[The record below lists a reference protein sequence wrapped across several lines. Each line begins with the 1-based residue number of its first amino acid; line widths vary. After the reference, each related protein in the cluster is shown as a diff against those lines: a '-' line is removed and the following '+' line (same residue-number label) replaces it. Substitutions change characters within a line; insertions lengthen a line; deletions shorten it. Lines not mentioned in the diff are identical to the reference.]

1 MIISTNREPSL
12 EEFETL
18 CNTMC
23 KYMNDKA
30 KAEPEYYLLNCTLCQ
45 GQIF

>member
-18 CNTMC
+18 CQRMC
-23 KYMNDKA
+23 EYMNDKA
-30 KAEPEYYLLNCTLCQ
+30 KAEPEYYLLKFMW
-45 GQIF
+45 GSF